1 MSVWVGS
8 FSSGSSGVTGF
19 SNPHPS
25 AMSAANEIAAK
36 RFKSDFIF
44 KVVFK
49 IARKGTFYYVHIQI
63 DLAIIINFRIIYLW
77 DIKHI
82 EDDAG

>member
-1 MSVWVGS
+1 
-8 FSSGSSGVTGF
+8 
-19 SNPHPS
+19 
-25 AMSAANEIAAK
+25 MSAANEIAAK

-63 DLAIIINFRIIYLW
+63 DLAIVTKY
-77 DIKHI
+77 
-82 EDDAG
+82 